1 MEHRQD
7 IYWTESVL
15 SERVDEKVGKYLRKN
30 HPEYQKI
37 KKQIKEMMQQH
48 PNVRAVFETDEA
60 VSVTNGFRTS
70 FVSQGASGS
79 GIRITGDISK

>member
-1 MEHRQD
+1 MEYRQD
-7 IYWTESVL
+7 FLWKESTL

-60 VSVTNGFRTS
+60 VKGNDDIKNI
-70 FVSQGASGS
+70 GS
-79 GIRITGDISK
+79 